1 MSRTLDP
8 SLAGTPQRDYPTMF
22 LFGLIV
28 MTTIIG
34 LPVYAY
40 FYDFSWLDWTM
51 FITLYMITGL
61 GITVGYHRLITH
73 RSFKCPKWVEAA
85 FLIAGGM
92 ALENSALRWAGDH
105 IRHHARCDQKEDPYN
120 ATLGFWHSHCG
131 WIFWKDPNRDPKYAT
146 RLLQDPLIMWQN
158 KYYLP
163 IVLTGLALPF
173 VVGLIYN
180 GWIGGI
186 GCFLLAGLARA
197 FFVLNSTFFINS
209 ICHIWGDQP
218 HGTSNSS
225 RDSWWISL
233 LTFGEGYHNYHHM
246 YQSDYRNGVR
256 WYNFDP
262 SKWLIWTLS
271 KLGLAYD
278 LRRQSPD
285 QS

>member
-40 FYDFSWLDWTM
+40 FYDFSWVDWTM